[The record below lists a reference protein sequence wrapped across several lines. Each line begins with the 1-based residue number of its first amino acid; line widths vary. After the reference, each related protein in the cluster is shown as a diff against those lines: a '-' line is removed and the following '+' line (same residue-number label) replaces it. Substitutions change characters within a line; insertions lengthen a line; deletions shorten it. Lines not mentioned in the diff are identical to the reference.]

1 MNDMNSSMKSNPA
14 ARLFPRELPE
24 KRTEYGKVFQL
35 DPKHFQ
41 AVTYAMP
48 IHERGQNGAW
58 AEIDRSFHAEAAALH
73 SANARMHVQCQAAN
87 AHSFVTVQDADGYT
101 LSYGL
106 ENAQAVAP
114 VAEDAAAMAEP
125 TIEALRERPL
135 QLDGCVRYAGILPG
149 VDLVCRTQPE
159 GFKDEIVYHTLA
171 QVQPVT
177 FRLYAPELSLALQD
191 NGDLHALDAQGVC
204 RFILP
209 VPFVLDS
216 ENELG
221 EAHTTLSRDGEGW
234 LLRCEPDADF
244 CQRAKFPVVLD
255 PAIYT
260 GRYDSNIESTYVDS
274 HSSYK
279 NRNYGSGGTM
289 HVQHAGDSDRLTL
302 LRIRELPSLDAS
314 AFITSAKMAVAKY
327 TQPTKDV
334 NIYAREI
341 TSDWVEKEVTY
352 TTRPETAEFLETGAA
367 VPKSTS
373 YSRYIF
379 LDITALTRRWYGG
392 EANYGVQ
399 IESQRSWPNAVVMES
414 SRGGRKPYFV
424 LEYASLAGLEEDLA
438 YDTLDIGR
446 AGAANISLANGN
458 MILALSDFASGGL
471 RLPASVQHFYN
482 SCDMNQDYFGLGY
495 GWRTSLHQTL
505 HRETRTNAD
514 NVSVLYY
521 VYTDADGTQ
530 HAFTQENGEYHDLS
544 NLGMTLTLNTDDA
557 TAVITTKM
565 HTEYRFTLPVVD
577 WNGSNAS
584 EALELLGSVRDPN
597 GSTLAIASSGLR
609 ITYVTDGAGRL
620 TAFNYANGRLSTI
633 TLPHAAGAAA
643 QQISFAY
650 NAAGQLSCVTQIDGV
665 QSQYGYNADGLLS
678 LVQNADGR
686 SLAIAYRNTGSIS
699 GLPHQVLSAS
709 LTGGTLTAVSKHYD
723 FQNLLTVVT
732 DTLTDNG
739 KKLFYHFNNDG
750 HVVSINDELGYA
762 VFAQYEGEKI
772 NKPTAASG
780 MRRVVNNLLL
790 DHGFEDNS
798 SVWVTGVSRGTGD
811 IVRDETVYHT
821 GLISRRIHVNADSE
835 AYVRQ
840 EVAVTPGKSY
850 TFSGYVKTSGDVTAL
865 LRLTYTDAD
874 GALQNVDSQPI
885 RNQADF
891 DRFSVSLTLPEALSA
906 NTMNCQIVATE
917 QAGLAWFDDLQLEEG
932 LTCNAYNMLVNSDFS
947 HGDTPSAPAKWV
959 YGGSADHFSF
969 QTDLPDYLSGRALRF
984 LGRDGYGDSMKQEVR
999 VYGKKGDELVF
1010 GGWTRGYFRQPSYDY
1025 IYMLRLE
1032 FKYTGDSDYTF
1043 GGSAQ
1048 WNAQDNT
1055 WQFACGRVQAARDYS
1070 YVRFVL
1076 MYHDQINH
1084 TDYASMFLYREPYGA
1099 LMGYDSRGNCITRT
1113 TSARLTGGSTYDD
1126 FNNVLTSFQPGHSAA
1141 DAASYT
1147 WGDTDAEKKRHL
1159 PRTVTSPL
1167 DTLQEFS
1174 YNEHGGVVRSV
1185 LRHADAQTPQIVS
1198 GTAYQHNGNHI
1209 LSQTDARGKTVT
1221 HDIDENTDLTRAVT
1235 DPNGQQV
1242 QYAYDSAR
1250 RVTQVSASAGGK
1262 QYKNAYAY
1270 ENDRLK
1276 TVSHNTDGS
1285 AANNVTYRFAYDAV
1299 GRPTE
1304 THVGSRLLSRNV
1316 YNADGTLQKVIYGNS
1331 SAASAQEVMYGYD
1344 DFRRL
1349 KDVRFGGDT
1358 APRYEYAYN
1367 ARGGVA
1373 WVRNNRLNTIARSDY
1388 DFGGRPRS
1396 MVTQDASGANVYT
1409 ARVDYDT
1416 CGRLARFAEQ
1426 VGASRAAY
1434 ETTFGYDREDRP
1446 TALTYGSSASRTETA
1461 YDGLGR
1467 LSTRKVYVNG
1477 SAYTTAYAYAPGAES
1492 GQTTALVQE
1501 ITQPGEN
1508 HSYAYDNVGNIVS
1521 VARNGVTTTY
1531 AYDALGQLIRVNDP
1545 NDGTWTYEYDCGGN
1559 ILNKKQYAYT
1569 TGTLGTVQQI
1579 VSYAYGDADW
1589 KDKLTRYN
1597 GVDIAYDAIGNPIQD
1612 GVWTYTWEN
1621 GHQLRRMACDATIAE
1636 FVYNADGLR
1645 VQKTV
1650 NGVATNYTLHGKNIV
1665 HMTKGNAEL
1674 HFWYDAQNRPAIVEF
1689 NGTKYGYLYNL
1700 QGDVIGLIDSAN
1712 TEVVKYTYD
1721 AWGKPLS
1728 VTGSL
1733 ANTIG
1738 YYNPFRYHGY
1748 VYDVETG
1755 FYYVSSRYYD
1765 PEIGRWINA
1774 DIPETL
1780 TADFENFAQYNLFAY
1795 CFNDPVNMS
1804 DETGTWPSWATK
1816 LAIGIAAIVVGAAV
1830 VAATAAT
1837 GGAAAAFVG
1846 AAVAGLKTAAVSGAI
1861 GAAVGAGTCAVS
1873 HRVSTGGWSGA
1884 GQAAVDGAVDG
1895 FANGFMAGGI
1905 MAGGSQILSS
1915 GFKVAA
1921 NAGVPT
1927 GRNGGLT
1934 IGDGVRVLSPNH
1946 PQAYEAGGTLLKIG
1960 SKYKNIR
1967 FDVGSN
1973 SMFHMNIQLAKN
1985 ANYHLPI
1992 GMLGAGLWGGIAYD

>member
-1 MNDMNSSMKSNPA
+1 M
-14 ARLFPRELPE
+14 EL
-24 KRTEYGKVFQL
+24 
-35 DPKHFQ
+35 
-41 AVTYAMP
+41 
-48 IHERGQNGAW
+48 
-58 AEIDRSFHAEAAALH
+58 
-73 SANARMHVQCQAAN
+73 
-87 AHSFVTVQDADGYT
+87 
-101 LSYGL
+101 
-106 ENAQAVAP
+106 
-114 VAEDAAAMAEP
+114 
-125 TIEALRERPL
+125 
-135 QLDGCVRYAGILPG
+135 
-149 VDLVCRTQPE
+149 
-159 GFKDEIVYHTLA
+159 
-171 QVQPVT
+171 
-177 FRLYAPELSLALQD
+177 
-191 NGDLHALDAQGVC
+191 
-204 RFILP
+204 
-209 VPFVLDS
+209 
-216 ENELG
+216 
-221 EAHTTLSRDGEGW
+221 
-234 LLRCEPDADF
+234 
-244 CQRAKFPVVLD
+244 
-255 PAIYT
+255 
-260 GRYDSNIESTYVDS
+260 
-274 HSSYK
+274 
-279 NRNYGSGGTM
+279 
-289 HVQHAGDSDRLTL
+289 
-302 LRIRELPSLDAS
+302 
-314 AFITSAKMAVAKY
+314 
-327 TQPTKDV
+327 
-334 NIYAREI
+334 
-341 TSDWVEKEVTY
+341 
-352 TTRPETAEFLETGAA
+352 
-367 VPKSTS
+367 
-373 YSRYIF
+373 
-379 LDITALTRRWYGG
+379 
-392 EANYGVQ
+392 
-399 IESQRSWPNAVVMES
+399 
-414 SRGGRKPYFV
+414 
-424 LEYASLAGLEEDLA
+424 
-438 YDTLDIGR
+438 
-446 AGAANISLANGN
+446 
-458 MILALSDFASGGL
+458 
-471 RLPASVQHFYN
+471 
-482 SCDMNQDYFGLGY
+482 
-495 GWRTSLHQTL
+495 
-505 HRETRTNAD
+505 
-514 NVSVLYY
+514 
-521 VYTDADGTQ
+521 
-530 HAFTQENGEYHDLS
+530 
-544 NLGMTLTLNTDDA
+544 
-557 TAVITTKM
+557 
-565 HTEYRFTLPVVD
+565 
-577 WNGSNAS
+577 
-584 EALELLGSVRDPN
+584 
-597 GSTLAIASSGLR
+597 
-609 ITYVTDGAGRL
+609 
-620 TAFNYANGRLSTI
+620 
-633 TLPHAAGAAA
+633 
-643 QQISFAY
+643 
-650 NAAGQLSCVTQIDGV
+650 
-665 QSQYGYNADGLLS
+665 
-678 LVQNADGR
+678 
-686 SLAIAYRNTGSIS
+686 
-699 GLPHQVLSAS
+699 
-709 LTGGTLTAVSKHYD
+709 
-723 FQNLLTVVT
+723 
-732 DTLTDNG
+732 
-739 KKLFYHFNNDG
+739 
-750 HVVSINDELGYA
+750 
-762 VFAQYEGEKI
+762 
-772 NKPTAASG
+772 
-780 MRRVVNNLLL
+780 
-790 DHGFEDNS
+790 
-798 SVWVTGVSRGTGD
+798 
-811 IVRDETVYHT
+811 
-821 GLISRRIHVNADSE
+821 
-835 AYVRQ
+835 
-840 EVAVTPGKSY
+840 
-850 TFSGYVKTSGDVTAL
+850 
-865 LRLTYTDAD
+865 
-874 GALQNVDSQPI
+874 
-885 RNQADF
+885 
-891 DRFSVSLTLPEALSA
+891 
-906 NTMNCQIVATE
+906 
-917 QAGLAWFDDLQLEEG
+917 
-932 LTCNAYNMLVNSDFS
+932 
-947 HGDTPSAPAKWV
+947 
-959 YGGSADHFSF
+959 
-969 QTDLPDYLSGRALRF
+969 
-984 LGRDGYGDSMKQEVR
+984 
-999 VYGKKGDELVF
+999 
-1010 GGWTRGYFRQPSYDY
+1010 Y

-1055 WQFACGRVQAARDYS
+1055 WQFACGRVQAERDYS

-1084 TDYASMFLYREPYGA
+1084 TDYANMFLYREPYGA

-1285 AANNVTYRFAYDAV
+1285 AANDVTYRFAYDAV

-1316 YNADGTLQKVIYGNS
+1316 YNADGTLQKVTYGNS

-1396 MVTQDASGANVYT
+1396 MVTQAASGANVYT

-1434 ETTFGYDREDRP
+1434 ETAFGYDREDRP
-1446 TALTYGSSASRTETA
+1446 TALTYGSSASRTENA

-1521 VARNGVTTTY
+1521 AARNGVTTTY

-1545 NDGTWTYEYDCGGN
+1545 SDGTWTYEYDCGGN

-1569 TGTLGTVQQI
+1569 TGTPGTVQQI

-1621 GHQLRRMACDATIAE
+1621 GRQLRRMAYDATIAE

-1738 YYNPFRYHGY
+1738 YYNPFRYRGY

-1755 FYYVSSRYYD
+1755 LYYLRSRYYN
-1765 PEIGRWINA
+1765 PSWGRFVNA
-1774 DIPETL
+1774 DTL
-1780 TADFENFAQYNLFAY
+1780 FNNNLYSY
-1795 CFNDPVNMS
+1795 CNNRP
-1804 DETGTWPSWATK
+1804 A
-1816 LAIGIAAIVVGAAV
+1816 
-1830 VAATAAT
+1830 
-1837 GGAAAAFVG
+1837 
-1846 AAVAGLKTAAVSGAI
+1846 
-1861 GAAVGAGTCAVS
+1861 
-1873 HRVSTGGWSGA
+1873 
-1884 GQAAVDGAVDG
+1884 
-1895 FANGFMAGGI
+1895 I
-1905 MAGGSQILSS
+1905 MADSKGTSATLVQMIQYDNSQSESYFRRMIW
-1915 GFKVAA
+1915 
-1921 NAGVPT
+1921 
-1927 GRNGGLT
+1927 
-1934 IGDGVRVLSPNH
+1934 
-1946 PQAYEAGGTLLKIG
+1946 PQIEPFIHDAKDYKYNDRYFRLA
-1960 SKYKNIR
+1960 KYKNGKLVKSGYTDCSHLMYEITGQ
-1967 FDVGSN
+1967 VGSCTAPYRYKEYRGDKGRL
-1973 SMFHMNIQLAKN
+1973 FDKN
-1985 ANYHLPI
+1985 
-1992 GMLGAGLWGGIAYD
+1992 GMLMVDLVEGMEVYNKSIGHVGMLLLYDFGDGLEWAVFQSAEVPITKSKALFSDDTGPNISSFYQKNGKPGNWYYYTMPRYDEDD

>member
-41 AVTYAMP
+41 AVTYAVP

-73 SANARMHVQCQAAN
+73 SANARMHVQCQTAN

-114 VAEDAAAMAEP
+114 VAEDAAVMAEP

-209 VPFVLDS
+209 MPFVLDS

-221 EAHTTLSRDGEGW
+221 EAHTTLSRDGKGW

-302 LRIRELPSLDAS
+302 LRIRELPPLDAS

-458 MILALSDFASGGL
+458 MIFALSDFASGGL

-577 WNGSNAS
+577 LNGSNAS

-798 SVWVTGVSRGTGD
+798 SVWATGVSRGTGD

-874 GALQNVDSQPI
+874 GALQTVDSQPI

-1048 WNAQDNT
+1048 WNAQDHT
-1055 WQFACGRVQAARDYS
+1055 WQFACGRVQAERDYS

-1159 PRTVTSPL
+1159 PRKVTSPL

-1209 LSQTDARGKTVT
+1209 LSQTDARGKTVS

-1242 QYAYDSAR
+1242 
-1250 RVTQVSASAGGK
+1250 
-1262 QYKNAYAY
+1262 
-1270 ENDRLK
+1270 
-1276 TVSHNTDGS
+1276 
-1285 AANNVTYRFAYDAV
+1285 
-1299 GRPTE
+1299 
-1304 THVGSRLLSRNV
+1304 
-1316 YNADGTLQKVIYGNS
+1316 
-1331 SAASAQEVMYGYD
+1331 
-1344 DFRRL
+1344 
-1349 KDVRFGGDT
+1349 
-1358 APRYEYAYN
+1358 
-1367 ARGGVA
+1367 
-1373 WVRNNRLNTIARSDY
+1373 
-1388 DFGGRPRS
+1388 
-1396 MVTQDASGANVYT
+1396 
-1409 ARVDYDT
+1409 
-1416 CGRLARFAEQ
+1416 
-1426 VGASRAAY
+1426 
-1434 ETTFGYDREDRP
+1434 
-1446 TALTYGSSASRTETA
+1446 
-1461 YDGLGR
+1461 
-1467 LSTRKVYVNG
+1467 
-1477 SAYTTAYAYAPGAES
+1477 
-1492 GQTTALVQE
+1492 
-1501 ITQPGEN
+1501 
-1508 HSYAYDNVGNIVS
+1508 
-1521 VARNGVTTTY
+1521 
-1531 AYDALGQLIRVNDP
+1531 
-1545 NDGTWTYEYDCGGN
+1545 
-1559 ILNKKQYAYT
+1559 QYAYT

-1597 GVDIAYDAIGNPIQD
+1597 GVDIAYDAIGNPIHD
-1612 GVWTYTWEN
+1612 GVWAYTWEN
-1621 GHQLRRMACDATIAE
+1621 GRQLRRMACDATIAE

-1712 TEVVKYTYD
+1712 TEVVRYTYD

-1738 YYNPFRYHGY
+1738 YYNPFRYRGY

-1755 FYYVSSRYYD
+1755 LYYLRSRYYN
-1765 PEIGRWINA
+1765 PRWGRFVNA
-1774 DIPETL
+1774 DANIGHSQGIISHNIMAYCCNRPIN
-1780 TADFENFAQYNLFAY
+1780 NFDPDGKWLLFASMCALLGGILY
-1795 CFNDPVNMS
+1795 VDHKIANMPGLT
-1804 DETGTWPSWATK
+1804 EEEK
-1816 LAIGIAAIVVGAAV
+1816 LVARAHPIEAAIAKKASDVAGELTNTYWGENATNYDATTANAFKHAV
-1830 VAATAAT
+1830 WNALMTRDLGSSMAYDFATAHEYSSYGDMSPYQMWYDASIVIT
-1837 GGAAAAFVG
+1837 IHDGTVMDLINNERGRTVG
-1846 AAVAGLKTAAVSGAI
+1846 QSVPFYYSNDQVAQAVIADMLANPEAYCVL
-1861 GAAVGAGTCAVS
+1861 
-1873 HRVSTGGWSGA
+1873 
-1884 GQAAVDGAVDG
+1884 VD
-1895 FANGFMAGGI
+1895 NYCMT
-1905 MAGGSQILSS
+1905 
-1915 GFKVAA
+1915 
-1921 NAGVPT
+1921 P
-1927 GRNGGLT
+1927 
-1934 IGDGVRVLSPNH
+1934 
-1946 PQAYEAGGTLLKIG
+1946 
-1960 SKYKNIR
+1960 
-1967 FDVGSN
+1967 
-1973 SMFHMNIQLAKN
+1973 IQ
-1985 ANYHLPI
+1985 
-1992 GMLGAGLWGGIAYD
+1992 

>member
-1 MNDMNSSMKSNPA
+1 MNEMNSSMKSNPA

-58 AEIDRSFHAEAAALH
+58 AEIDRNFHAEAAALH
-73 SANARMHVQCQAAN
+73 SANARMHVQCQTAN

-114 VAEDAAAMAEP
+114 VIEDAAVMAEP

-177 FRLYAPELSLALQD
+177 FRLYAPKLSLALQG

-209 VPFVLDS
+209 MPFVLDS

-244 CQRAKFPVVLD
+244 CQHAKFPVVLD

-260 GRYDSNIESTYVDS
+260 GRYDSNIESTYIN
-274 HSSYK
+274 SSSSTA
-279 NRNYGSGGTM
+279 NRNYGTGTTM
-289 HVQHAGDSDRLTL
+289 HVRHSGSSDRMCL
-302 LRIRELPSLDAS
+302 LRIRELPALDAS
-314 AFITSAKMAVAKY
+314 AFITGAKMAVAKY
-327 TQPTKDV
+327 TQPDETV

-341 TSDWVEKEVTY
+341 TSDWAEQTVTY
-352 TTRPETAEFLETGAA
+352 NTRPETADFLESGAS
-367 VPKSTS
+367 VPHNTS

-399 IESQRSWPNAVVMES
+399 IESQQGWPNAVVMES

-458 MILALSDFASGGL
+458 MIFALPDFASGGL

-544 NLGMTLTLNTDDA
+544 NLGMTLTLNTDEA

-577 WNGSNAS
+577 WNGSNAG

-620 TAFNYANGRLSTI
+620 TAFDYANGRLSMI
-633 TLPHAAGAAA
+633 TRPHAAGAAA

-723 FQNLLTVVT
+723 FQNILTVVT

-780 MRRVVNNLLL
+780 MRKVVNNLLL

-811 IVRDETVYHT
+811 IVRDEAVYHT

-865 LRLTYTDAD
+865 LRLTYPDAD
-874 GALQNVDSQPI
+874 GALQTVDSQPI

-959 YGGSADHFSF
+959 YGGSASHFSF
-969 QTDLPDYLSGRALRF
+969 QNDLPDYLSGRALRF

-1055 WQFACGRVQAARDYS
+1055 WQFACGRVQAERDYS

-1084 TDYASMFLYREPYGA
+1084 TDYANMFLYREPYGA

-1242 QYAYDSAR
+1242 QYAY
-1250 RVTQVSASAGGK
+1250 
-1262 QYKNAYAY
+1262 
-1270 ENDRLK
+1270 
-1276 TVSHNTDGS
+1276 
-1285 AANNVTYRFAYDAV
+1285 
-1299 GRPTE
+1299 
-1304 THVGSRLLSRNV
+1304 
-1316 YNADGTLQKVIYGNS
+1316 
-1331 SAASAQEVMYGYD
+1331 
-1344 DFRRL
+1344 
-1349 KDVRFGGDT
+1349 
-1358 APRYEYAYN
+1358 
-1367 ARGGVA
+1367 
-1373 WVRNNRLNTIARSDY
+1373 
-1388 DFGGRPRS
+1388 
-1396 MVTQDASGANVYT
+1396 
-1409 ARVDYDT
+1409 
-1416 CGRLARFAEQ
+1416 
-1426 VGASRAAY
+1426 
-1434 ETTFGYDREDRP
+1434 
-1446 TALTYGSSASRTETA
+1446 
-1461 YDGLGR
+1461 
-1467 LSTRKVYVNG
+1467 
-1477 SAYTTAYAYAPGAES
+1477 
-1492 GQTTALVQE
+1492 
-1501 ITQPGEN
+1501 
-1508 HSYAYDNVGNIVS
+1508 
-1521 VARNGVTTTY
+1521 
-1531 AYDALGQLIRVNDP
+1531 
-1545 NDGTWTYEYDCGGN
+1545 
-1559 ILNKKQYAYT
+1559 T

-1597 GVDIAYDAIGNPIQD
+1597 GVDIAYDAIGNPIHD
-1612 GVWTYTWEN
+1612 GVWAYTWEN
-1621 GHQLRRMACDATIAE
+1621 GRQLRRMACDATIAE

-1712 TEVVKYTYD
+1712 TEVVRYTYD

-1738 YYNPFRYHGY
+1738 YYNPFRYRGY

-1755 FYYVSSRYYD
+1755 LYYLRSRYYN
-1765 PEIGRWINA
+1765 PSWGRFVNA
-1774 DIPETL
+1774 DILITG
-1780 TADFENFAQYNLFAY
+1780 NLFYYCKNAPIGRADTNGLKDFATIGSGVNLFDLIHNQDDILAY
-1795 CFNDPVNMS
+1795 VPDFLAEQQRIIDAGIPYVLRGQS
-1804 DETGTWPSWATK
+1804 DSSGYDCATFISKSLQVCSTKKGRKGYIKSETGITAMLRNTRNC
-1816 LAIGIAAIVVGAAV
+1816 LLFIARTEDYSLEEIPVGAVFLRTKHYHGAETGHGATFSQRISSSELIINHAANQTNGIVSKYMTWNQVLEDYEYV
-1830 VAATAAT
+1830 VWPR
-1837 GGAAAAFVG
+1837 
-1846 AAVAGLKTAAVSGAI
+1846 GL
-1861 GAAVGAGTCAVS
+1861 
-1873 HRVSTGGWSGA
+1873 
-1884 GQAAVDGAVDG
+1884 
-1895 FANGFMAGGI
+1895 GI
-1905 MAGGSQILSS
+1905 LEFPAGSQRIVHSQSLY
-1915 GFKVAA
+1915 
-1921 NAGVPT
+1921 
-1927 GRNGGLT
+1927 
-1934 IGDGVRVLSPNH
+1934 IH
-1946 PQAYEAGGTLLKIG
+1946 CYLLE
-1960 SKYKNIR
+1960 
-1967 FDVGSN
+1967 
-1973 SMFHMNIQLAKN
+1973 
-1985 ANYHLPI
+1985 
-1992 GMLGAGLWGGIAYD
+1992 